1 MQTDMTS
8 VTAPKSDQINAD
20 DLIGKTMTI
29 TITEVVIKG
38 GQEQPVSIYF
48 QGSDKA
54 FRPCK
59 SMCRVLVAIWGPD
72 AKQYIGRSLTLYR
85 DESVK
90 WGGMAVGGI
99 RISHASHIDG
109 SHTMALTDKKGS
121 RKPYTVKPLVVS
133 APAASAAPAID
144 LAAARLTLTTASAK
158 GMKVLETAWL
168 KALTAE
174 QRKALKDEL
183 HTFKAKAEAYD
194 ASNQAPSPEPSSEG
208 DDGNPFPA
216 E

>member
-1 MQTDMTS
+1 MIDMIKTVEPKTD
-8 VTAPKSDQINAD
+8 QLNAD
-20 DLIGKTMTI
+20 SLIGGAKTIKI
-29 TITEVVIKG
+29 TGVKLCAEP
-38 GQEQPVSIYF
+38 EQPIAISYE
-48 QGSDKA
+48 GDGGKPYK
-54 FRPCK
+54 PCK
-59 SMCRVLVAIWGPD
+59 SMRRVLICVWGGD
-72 AKQYIGRSLTLYR
+72 GNKFIGRSLTLYR
-85 DESVK
+85 DEKVLF
-90 WGGMAVGGI
+90 GGQAVGGI

-158 GMKVLETAWL
+158 GMKALEAAWL

-183 HTFKAKAEAYD
+183 PTFKAKAEAYD